1 MTFKIIYRLNLDV
14 RTEML
19 RELSELIS
27 TYTSVR
33 TPASKP
39 MVGENAYKHKA
50 GTHVAAIIR
59 SPSAYEIVPPQT
71 VGNRRRIIIGEL
83 AGRTEAAFLMKLLGL
98 TPTAEDAVRL
108 TKGLKSLRTGDL
120 FELELSK
127 ELETDIVNVE
137 DRINKQREEQKTSKG
152 GENL

>member
-1 MTFKIIYRLNLDV
+1 VVK
-14 RTEML
+14 
-19 RELSELIS
+19 
-27 TYTSVR
+27 

-39 MVGENAYKHKA
+39 LIGDNAYKHKA

-59 SPSAYEIVPPQT
+59 DPAAYELTPPQT

-98 TPTAEDAVRL
+98 TPNTEDAVRL
-108 TKGLKSLRTGDL
+108 TKGLKGLRTGDL

-127 ELETDIVNVE
+127 EMESEIVQVEERLKRESETLDS
-137 DRINKQREEQKTSKG
+137 QAKG
-152 GENL
+152 GENR